1 MKGIFF
7 IFLSLIVFSGCVT
20 IYNPATQRSELVFVT
35 TPMEMALG
43 QRVALQVAR
52 EFKISH
58 EIKFNE
64 RVREIGQKV
73 ATHSD
78 RKDIRYSF
86 FVVEDSQVNAF
97 SIPGGYVYVHTG
109 LLEKATDDELAC
121 VLGHEIGHVAA
132 RHIAKKLQAQLGYD
146 ILMNIALREA
156 NIQDFQKAID
166 ITFNLVSL
174 GYSREDEILADRLG
188 VRYANKAGYDPWAMI
203 SFLKKLKEIEGEDPS
218 LIFIFL
224 RSHPAITQRIKILEN
239 AIPSIKAGTDI
250 QKAPQVTP
258 IYSDNKLFSYGPK
271 FCSKCGRQYSRDK
284 NFCPRDGTKLEWR
297 TYESIFRHRN

>member
-1 MKGIFF
+1 MTRMVF
-7 IFLSLIVFSGCVT
+7 IFLSVIVFLGCAT
-20 IYNPATQRSELVFVT
+20 IYNPATQRSEIIFVNT
-35 TPMEMALG
+35 SMEMALG

-52 EFKISH
+52 EFKISR

-73 ATHSD
+73 AGYSD
-78 RKDIRYSF
+78 RKDIRYNF

-121 VLGHEIGHVAA
+121 VLGHEIGHIAA

-156 NIQDFQKAID
+156 NIRDFQKAIN
-166 ITFNLVSL
+166 ITFNLISL

-188 VRYANKAGYDPWAMI
+188 VKYANKAGYDPWAMI
-203 SFLKKLKEIEGEDPS
+203 SFLKKLKEIEGEDPG

-224 RSHPAITQRIKILEN
+224 RSHPAITQRIKILQSE
-239 AIPSIKAGTDI
+239 IPAIKAGTDI
-250 QKAPQVTP
+250 QERPQA
-258 IYSDNKLFSYGPK
+258 IYSGNNLFSYGPK
-271 FCSKCGRQYSRDK
+271 FCSKCGRQYARDT